1 MTSERAVAS
10 LVVLAVEENRR
21 CAYVREAAA
30 RLGWAAPVV
39 VHWRDF
45 LASPSALEAALDR
58 ARVMSVEGPV
68 FLRVDS
74 PGEDWSVERSMIAA
88 GAGVDDADA
97 PLAERVSEA
106 RAQRLEFERGRVRL
120 GRQWYLGFA
129 RALDRVAAIIEPRAE
144 WARATSDPREI
155 ATLFDK
161 RSTHRALRASSVR
174 TTPLLSEGVRD
185 ADALRALMDER
196 EVERVFVKPWHGS
209 SASGV
214 VALSWSD
221 GRIAATTSAELALVE
236 GEWALFNSLRVRRY
250 TDERDARRVLDALFR
265 EGAIVERWM
274 PKATYDGENFDLR
287 VVTIAARARHS
298 VVRVG
303 RSPMTNLHLGN
314 RRGDLQ
320 RLRAR
325 LGDDRWAKARSAA
338 EQVARVFARCAVLGV
353 DVMLSPNLQDASV
366 IEANAFGDLLPNIE
380 DEGDDTYTAMLRSLV

>member
-30 RLGWAAPVV
+30 RLGWAAPLV

-45 LASPSALEAALDR
+45 LASPSALEAALER
-58 ARVMSVEGPV
+58 ARGPV
-68 FLRVDS
+68 WLRVDS
-74 PGEDWSVERSMIAA
+74 PGEDFSVERAMIAA
-88 GAGVDDADA
+88 GAAVDDADA
-97 PLAERVSEA
+97 PRAERVSEEQA
-106 RAQRLEFERGRVRL
+106 RQLAFDRGRVRL

-129 RALDRVAAIIEPRAE
+129 RALERVSAIIERRAQ
-144 WARATSDPREI
+144 WVRATSDPREI

-161 RSTHRALRASSVR
+161 RATHRALRVSGVR

-185 ADALRALMDER
+185 ADELRALMAER
-196 EVERVFVKPWHGS
+196 EIERVFVKPWHGS

-214 VALSWSD
+214 VALSWS
-221 GRIAATTSAELALVE
+221 GARIAATTSAELAFVE
-236 GEWALFNSLRVRRY
+236 GEWMLFNSLRVRRY

-265 EGAIVERWM
+265 EGAIVEQWM

-287 VVTIAARARHS
+287 VVTIAARARHC

-320 RLRAR
+320 RVRAR
-325 LGDDRWAKARSAA
+325 LGDERWANVRSTA
-338 EQVARVFARCAVLGV
+338 EQVASTFSACAVLGV